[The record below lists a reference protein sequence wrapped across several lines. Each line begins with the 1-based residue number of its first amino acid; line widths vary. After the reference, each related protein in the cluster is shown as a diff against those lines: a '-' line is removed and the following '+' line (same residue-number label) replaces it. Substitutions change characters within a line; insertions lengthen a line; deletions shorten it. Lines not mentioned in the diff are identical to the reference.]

1 MTVKIAAKMVVWG
14 VFHSFLQTNKFRLLC
29 CHVDFNI
36 SRYARFFICKPF
48 DKISIAKRSDTNRV
62 IFVVDLAVFISNFK
76 LRCKDFK
83 LRRHINKTT
92 HLTSTENFCGRL
104 VKQRNLV
111 VRNLINIFCKFTFF
125 YLHELL
131 VFRSINN
138 WRR

>member
-76 LRCKDFK
+76 LRCKVY
-83 LRRHINKTT
+83 KTT
-92 HLTSTENFCGRL
+92 HLTGTENFCGRL